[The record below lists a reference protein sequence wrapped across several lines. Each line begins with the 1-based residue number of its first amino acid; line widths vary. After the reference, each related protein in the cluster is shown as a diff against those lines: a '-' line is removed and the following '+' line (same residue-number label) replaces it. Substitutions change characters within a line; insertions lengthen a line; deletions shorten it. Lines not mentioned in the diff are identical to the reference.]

1 VRVRAT
7 GPMGRAVER
16 VEKNRWR
23 DGNEAI
29 VRKWVKTFY
38 EAGGFARFAREVSGS
53 LDRKYLEGNLVFR
66 RESAARKAVSR
77 GKGKEKGKVRC
88 GK

>member
-1 VRVRAT
+1 MT
-7 GPMGRAVER
+7 GPMGRVVER
-16 VEKNRWR
+16 VENRWW

-29 VRKWVKTFY
+29 VGKWIKTYY
-38 EAGGFARFAREVSGS
+38 EAGGFGRFGREVSGS
-53 LDRKYLEGNLVFR
+53 LDRKYLEGKLMFR